1 MATADQIKSLIRSH
15 YENNPD
21 RFATIALQLAAHEA
35 RQGHG
40 GLAEEIRKLVQKSK
54 EKGFKLV
61 PLQREGLDE
70 LIVTGES
77 QQRLGQMVLS
87 QDLRKRLDRIIREY
101 RHQGRLKEQG
111 YSNRRKILLSGP
123 PGTGKTLTAS
133 AIAGELHLPL
143 YTILMDKMVTR
154 FMGETGARLRQIF
167 NIIQS
172 HRGVYF
178 FDEFDAIGGERGLP
192 NDVGEMRRVLNAFL
206 QFIEQD
212 HSDSFIIA
220 ATNNAVL
227 LDRALFRRFDDVI
240 TYQLPDDKEIL
251 EVMTTYLG
259 TFKVTGGV
267 KALLTHARG
276 LSHADLARAVDDAV
290 KETILEEK
298 EIVSKQDL
306 LAALKDRRN
315 AYHGKE

>member
-192 NDVGEMRRVLNAFL
+192 NDLGEMRRVLNAFL

-276 LSHADLARAVDDAV
+276 LSHADLTRAVDDAV

-298 EIVSKQDL
+298 AIVSKQDL
-306 LAALKDRRN
+306 LAALKDRRD

>member
-192 NDVGEMRRVLNAFL
+192 NDLGEMRRVLNAFL

-259 TFKVTGGV
+259 TFKVSGGV

-276 LSHADLARAVDDAV
+276 LSHADLTRAVDDAV

-298 EIVSKQDL
+298 AIVSKQDL
-306 LAALKDRRN
+306 LAALKDRRD

>member
-298 EIVSKQDL
+298 AIVSKQDL
-306 LAALKDRRN
+306 LAALKDRRD

>member
-15 YENNPD
+15 YENNSD
-21 RFATIALQLAAHEA
+21 RFATTALQLAAHEA
-35 RQGHG
+35 RQGHS
-40 GLAEEIRKLVQKSK
+40 GLAEEIRKLVQKNN
-54 EKGFKLV
+54 EKGFKLI

-70 LIVTGES
+70 LILTSKS
-77 QQRLGQMVLS
+77 QKRLGQMVLS

-101 RHQGRLKEQG
+101 RHQDRLKEKG

-133 AIAGELHLPL
+133 VIAGELHLPL

-212 HSDSFIIA
+212 RSDSFIIA
-220 ATNNAVL
+220 ATNNVIL

-240 TYQLPDDKEIL
+240 TYQLPDDPEIL
-251 EVMTTYLG
+251 EVIITHLG
-259 TFKVTGGV
+259 EFKISGGV
-267 KALLTHARG
+267 KSLLKHAQG
-276 LSHADLARAVDDAV
+276 LSHADIARAVDDAV
-290 KETILEEK
+290 KQTILEERK
-298 EIVSKQDL
+298 IVSRHDL
-306 LAALKDRRN
+306 LSALQDRRSV
-315 AYHGKE
+315 YYGKE